1 VWFSGD
7 SKKSD
12 VSRNLTSR
20 NSWTPPT
27 EGLCTM
33 ARGDYSTGR
42 QWTCGVPLEEK
53 KNKST
58 SESAKIEK
66 QNINIVD
73 NAITELICVDV
84 ENEQNSRDGST
95 FWLAKMCTKY
105 SDTSYI
111 ECIIQ
116 EKISDLL
123 KKPNLASH
131 WCPRRFNKNDHY
143 FMVLIDYTI
152 KTENTL
158 NGNKQ
163 GS

>member
-1 VWFSGD
+1 MILRRFKKVRRFSKPYLEKLLNAADWGFMHNGTRWLLNW
-7 SKKSD
+7 SPM
-12 VSRNLTSR
+12 NLWS
-20 NSWTPPT
+20 SS
-27 EGLCTM
+27 G
-33 ARGDYSTGR
+33 
-42 QWTCGVPLEEK
+42 EK

-84 ENEQNSRDGST
+84 ENEQNSRDRST